1 MIVNTRMPCELE
13 VGFRFV
19 PVGGCLL
26 PIGIEPVVAQRARKG
41 FSVMEGQLAKETK
54 DVASGEKKSM
64 VQFKGRMKR
73 FGNVTAVEK
82 MDFEIQ
88 EGSLVTLLG
97 PSGCGK
103 TTLLRMVAGLE
114 EPTEGDILI
123 NGKRVNDTP
132 IHKRNLGM
140 IFQNYALFP
149 HKTIF
154 ENVAFGLRY
163 RAVPKAEIR
172 EKVTRA
178 LEMVRLPGVE
188 NRMPSQLSGG
198 QQQRIAMARAIVIE
212 PDVLLMDEPLS
223 ALDENLREAMRREVG
238 NLQQMLGVT
247 TIFVT
252 HDQREALSMS
262 DKILVMKAGR
272 KQQEGRPEEVY
283 NEPANHFVADFLG
296 HSNFLPGDVVDVE
309 SDHVRVKIETGEVLY
324 ASNTNGFS
332 KGDRVEM
339 IVRAQRFDAFTEGE
353 FAPVEGM
360 NHFTGRIKDRSYMG
374 GEVSYF
380 IELGDGREIHVISMM
395 RTRIYDVGET
405 VNVQVAPH
413 HCHLIPLES

>member
-1 MIVNTRMPCELE
+1 MAT
-13 VGFRFV
+13 G
-19 PVGGCLL
+19 
-26 PIGIEPVVAQRARKG
+26 
-41 FSVMEGQLAKETK
+41 
-54 DVASGEKKSM
+54 KKKPL
-64 VQFKGRMKR
+64 VQFKGIMKKY
-73 FGNVTAVEK
+73 GKITAVEK
-82 MDFEIQ
+82 MDFDIE

-114 EPTEGDILI
+114 EPTEGDIFI
-123 NGKRVNDTP
+123 KGVRINDTP

-154 ENVAFGLRY
+154 DNVAFGLKY
-163 RAVPKAEIR
+163 RNVSKDQIR
-172 EKVTRA
+172 EKVMQA

-188 NRMPSQLSGG
+188 KRMPSQLSGG

-223 ALDENLREAMRREVG
+223 ALDENLREEMRREVD
-238 NLQQMLGVT
+238 NLQEILGVT

-272 KQQEGRPEEVY
+272 KQQEGDPQTVY
-283 NEPANHFVADFLG
+283 NEPVNHFVADFLG
-296 HSNFLPGDVVDVE
+296 HSNFIQGKIVDLNQE
-309 SDHVRVKIETGEVLY
+309 HVNVKIETGDLLI
-324 ASNTNGFS
+324 ADNKNTFK
-332 KGDRVEM
+332 KGDQVELV
-339 IVRAQRFDAFTEGE
+339 VRAQRFDLFQEDEFTAE
-353 FAPVEGM
+353 EGM
-360 NHFTGRIKDRSYMG
+360 NSFAGRIKDRSYMG

-380 IELGDGREIHVISMM
+380 IELETGREIHIISMM
-395 RTRIYDVGET
+395 RTRIYHIGEK
-405 VNVQVAPH
+405 VSVQVAPH
-413 HCHLIPLES
+413 HCHLLAIENC

>member
-1 MIVNTRMPCELE
+1 MAT
-13 VGFRFV
+13 GKKQ
-19 PVGGCLL
+19 
-26 PIGIEPVVAQRARKG
+26 PI
-41 FSVMEGQLAKETK
+41 
-54 DVASGEKKSM
+54 
-64 VQFKGRMKR
+64 VQFKGILKR
-73 FGNVTAVEK
+73 FGNVVAVEK
-82 MDFEIQ
+82 MDFDIE

-114 EPTEGDILI
+114 EPTEGDIFI
-123 NGKRVNDTP
+123 KGVRINDTP

-149 HKTIF
+149 HKNIF
-154 ENVAFGLRY
+154 DNVAFGLKY
-163 RAVPKAEIR
+163 RDVSKEEIKQ
-172 EKVTRA
+172 KVTRA

-223 ALDENLREAMRREVG
+223 ALDENLREEMRREVD

-262 DKILVMKAGR
+262 DKILVMKDGQ
-272 KQQEGRPEEVY
+272 KQQEGRPEAVY
-283 NEPANHFVADFLG
+283 NEPVNHFVADFLG
-296 HSNFLPGDVVDVE
+296 HSNFIQGEVVDVD
-309 SDHVRVKIETGEVLY
+309 DHRVNVKVETGDLLFAE
-324 ASNTNGFS
+324 NKGEFS
-332 KGDRVEM
+332 KGDLVEM
-339 IVRAQRFDAFTEGE
+339 IVRAQRFDAFPKDE
-353 FAPVEGM
+353 FEPVEGM
-360 NHFTGRIKDRSYMG
+360 NYFQGRIKDRSYMG

-380 IELGDGREIHVISMM
+380 IELGAEREIHVISMM
-395 RTRIYDVGET
+395 RTRIYNIGEE
-405 VNVQVAPH
+405 VSVQVSPH
-413 HCHLIPLES
+413 HCHLIPME

>member
-1 MIVNTRMPCELE
+1 MAT
-13 VGFRFV
+13 G
-19 PVGGCLL
+19 
-26 PIGIEPVVAQRARKG
+26 
-41 FSVMEGQLAKETK
+41 TK
-54 DVASGEKKSM
+54 QPM
-64 VQFKGRMKR
+64 VQFKGILKR
-73 FGNVTAVEK
+73 FGKVIAVEK
-82 MDFEIQ
+82 MNFDIE

-123 NGKRVNDTP
+123 KGKRINDTP

-154 ENVAFGLRY
+154 ENVAFGLKY
-163 RAVPKAEIR
+163 RDVSKGEIK
-172 EKVTRA
+172 EKVTRS

-223 ALDENLREAMRREVG
+223 ALDENLREEMRREVD
-238 NLQQMLGVT
+238 NLQQILGVT

-262 DKILVMKAGR
+262 DKILVMKDGR
-272 KQQEGRPEEVY
+272 KQQEGSPEEVY

-296 HSNFLPGDVVDVE
+296 HSNFILGEVVDFDN
-309 SDHVRVKIETGEVLY
+309 DHINVKIETGDMLIAEHQ
-324 ASNTNGFS
+324 GEFS
-332 KGDRVEM
+332 KGDAVEM
-339 IVRAQRFDAFTEGE
+339 IVRAQRFDAFPKDE
-353 FAPVEGM
+353 FEPVEGL
-360 NHFTGRIKDRSYMG
+360 NHFEGRIKDRSYMG

-380 IELGDGREIHVISMM
+380 IELGSGREIHVISMM
-395 RTRIYDVGET
+395 RTRIYEVGEE
-405 VNVQVAPH
+405 VSVQVAPH
-413 HCHLIPLES
+413 HCHLIPIE

>member
-1 MIVNTRMPCELE
+1 
-13 VGFRFV
+13 
-19 PVGGCLL
+19 
-26 PIGIEPVVAQRARKG
+26 VA
-41 FSVMEGQLAKETK
+41 T
-54 DVASGEKKSM
+54 GEKKPM
-64 VQFKGRMKR
+64 VQFKGIMKR
-73 FGNVTAVEK
+73 FGKVVAVEE
-82 MDFEIQ
+82 MDFDIE

-114 EPTEGDILI
+114 EPTSGDIYI
-123 NGKRVNDTP
+123 KGVRINDTP

-149 HKTIF
+149 HKTIYD
-154 ENVAFGLRY
+154 NVAFGLKY
-163 RAVPKAEIR
+163 RDVAKAQVR
-172 EKVTRA
+172 EKVTKA

-223 ALDENLREAMRREVG
+223 ALDENLREEMRREVD

-262 DKILVMKAGR
+262 DKILVMKDGR
-272 KQQEGRPEEVY
+272 KQQEGRPEAVY

-296 HSNFLPGDVVDVE
+296 HSNFIKGEVVSVDE
-309 SDHVRVKIETGEVLY
+309 QHVNVRIETGDVLI
-324 ASNTNGFS
+324 AENKDGFS
-332 KGDRVEM
+332 QGDPVEL
-339 IVRAQRFDAFTEGE
+339 IVRAQRFDAFPREEFTPTEGL
-353 FAPVEGM
+353 
-360 NHFTGRIKDRSYMG
+360 NHFEGRIKDRSYMG

-380 IELGDGREIHVISMM
+380 IELGGDREIHVISMM
-395 RTRIYDVGET
+395 RTRIYDIGEA
-405 VNVQVAPH
+405 VSVQVAPH
-413 HCHLIPLES
+413 HCHLIPLA

>member
-1 MIVNTRMPCELE
+1 
-13 VGFRFV
+13 
-19 PVGGCLL
+19 
-26 PIGIEPVVAQRARKG
+26 
-41 FSVMEGQLAKETK
+41 
-54 DVASGEKKSM
+54 
-64 VQFKGRMKR
+64 
-73 FGNVTAVEK
+73 
-82 MDFEIQ
+82 MDFDIE

-114 EPTEGDILI
+114 EPTEGDIFI
-123 NGKRVNDTP
+123 KGARINDTP

-154 ENVAFGLRY
+154 DNVAFGLKY
-163 RAVPKAEIR
+163 RSVSKQQIR

-223 ALDENLREAMRREVG
+223 ALDENLREEMRREVD
-238 NLQQMLGVT
+238 NLQQVLGVT

-262 DKILVMKAGR
+262 DKILVMKDGS
-272 KQQEGRPEEVY
+272 KQQEGHPEAVY

-296 HSNFLPGDVVDVE
+296 HSNFIAGEVIDID
-309 SDHVRVKIETGEVLY
+309 SDHITVKIETGDVLI
-324 ASNTNGFS
+324 AKNRGGFS
-332 KGDRVEM
+332 TGDAVEM
-339 IVRAQRFDAFTEGE
+339 IVRAQRFDAFLKDDFTPQEGINS
-353 FAPVEGM
+353 FQ
-360 NHFTGRIKDRSYMG
+360 GRIKDRSYMG

-380 IELGDGREIHVISMM
+380 IELGTEREIHVISLM
-395 RTRIYDVGET
+395 RTRIYNIGEE
-405 VNVQVAPH
+405 VSVQVSPH
-413 HCHLIPLES
+413 HCHLIPLE

>member
-1 MIVNTRMPCELE
+1 
-13 VGFRFV
+13 
-19 PVGGCLL
+19 
-26 PIGIEPVVAQRARKG
+26 
-41 FSVMEGQLAKETK
+41 
-54 DVASGEKKSM
+54 M
-64 VQFKGRMKR
+64 VQFRGILKR
-73 FGNVTAVEK
+73 FGNVVAVEK
-82 MDFEIQ
+82 MDFDIE

-114 EPTEGDILI
+114 APTAGDIFI
-123 NGKRVNDTP
+123 KGVRINDTP

-149 HKTIF
+149 HKNIF
-154 ENVAFGLRY
+154 DNVAFGLKY
-163 RAVPKAEIR
+163 RHIPKEDIR
-172 EKVTRA
+172 KKVSRA

-223 ALDENLREAMRREVG
+223 ALDENLREEMRREVD
-238 NLQQMLGVT
+238 NLQRILGVT

-272 KQQEGRPEEVY
+272 KQQEGAPETVY

-296 HSNFLPGDVVDVE
+296 HSNFIRGEVVEIDG
-309 SDHVRVKIETGEVLY
+309 DHVNVRIETGDILY
-324 ASNTNGFS
+324 AQNKGGFS
-332 KGDRVEM
+332 KGDRVEL
-339 IVRAQRFDAFTEGE
+339 IVRAQRFDAFPRDEYEPAT
-353 FAPVEGM
+353 GM
-360 NHFTGRIKDRSYMG
+360 NHFEGRIKDRSYMG
-374 GEVSYF
+374 GEISYF
-380 IELGDGREIHVISMM
+380 IELSADREIHVISMM
-395 RTRIYDVGET
+395 RTRIYDVGEQ
-405 VNVQVAPH
+405 VSVQVAPH
-413 HCHLIPLES
+413 HCHLIPIE